1 MILMPAN
8 KKSNKNTK
16 ETKPKEKGKEQ
27 KPVEKPKASEEKQE
41 HTASKET
48 KESKKEELAEA
59 KEEKKEKAEEK
70 REAKAEEK
78 AEEKSEK
85 EKEKTEK
92 SEKSSS
98 INKIK
103 LFNKYDYDVLVEDLS
118 LRNYVNLKPMVNP
131 LTYRR
136 GSGKPFSKANINI
149 VERLENSLMRGGTG
163 SRIGGHTIRTEG
175 RLQGKKIKVMKII
188 EEAFDSVYNQTKLNP
203 LAIFIV
209 ALENSAPI
217 EDTTRIRQ
225 GGTISNISVDVSASR
240 RLDIALRNIATAS
253 IIGAFN
259 NKKKISDALASE
271 IILASKNDINSYSIK
286 RKNEIERMARSAK

>member
-1 MILMPAN
+1 MPVD
-8 KKSNKNTK
+8 KKNTK
-16 ETKPKEKGKEQ
+16 NSKESKSKEKEKEQ
-27 KPVEKPKASEEKQE
+27 KPEIKSKASEEKHE
-41 HTASKET
+41 HPAAKEA
-48 KESKKEELAEA
+48 KESKKEQAAEA
-59 KEEKKEKAEEK
+59 KEEKL
-70 REAKAEEK
+70 EEK
-78 AEEKSEK
+78 AEERKEKKLEEKEEAKSEK
-85 EKEKTEK
+85 EKEKSEK

-103 LFNKYDYDVLVEDLS
+103 LFNKYDYDVSVDDLS
-118 LRNYVNLKPMVNP
+118 LRNYINLKPMVNP

-136 GSGKPFSKANINI
+136 GSGKPFSKANINV

-188 EEAFDSVYNQTKLNP
+188 EDAFDNVHNQTKLNP

-225 GGTISNISVDVSASR
+225 GGTVSNISVDVSASR

-253 IIGAFN
+253 IIGAFD
-259 NKKKISDALASE
+259 NKRKISDALASE
-271 IILASKNDINSYSIK
+271 IILASRNDINSYSIK